1 MCIPYEG
8 TVRLGGSIGRSLARS
23 IAREITVADKRHAG
37 YRRLQREA
45 AARPESRRVQ
55 TPAGEFW
62 MSPIEA
68 ELYEAMCREG
78 LSSIPQF
85 YIRGYYVD
93 FAFPDVRVAVEA
105 DGAAFHG
112 PDRRERDR
120 KRDWILLQAGW
131 TVRRFHGTTIHRK
144 AANCAY
150 VIKREV
156 EGRRNWIRARA
167 LQRERKREARRAAF
181 LWPFRK
187 VRKLLQR
194 NIHTLGASGGI
205 STASPRPKSPGK

>member
-8 TVRLGGSIGRSLARS
+8 TMRLGGSIGRSLARS
-23 IAREITVADKRHAG
+23 IAREITVADRRYAG
-37 YRRLQREA
+37 YRRLQKEA

-68 ELYEAMCREG
+68 ELYEAMRREG

-105 DGAAFHG
+105 DGAAYHG
-112 PDRRERDR
+112 PDRRQRDR
-120 KRDWILLQAGW
+120 KRDWILRQDGW
-131 TVRRFHGTTIHRK
+131 TVKRFHGTTIHRK

-156 EGRRNWIRARA
+156 EGRRSWIRARA
-167 LQRERKREARRAAF
+167 LQRERKREARRAAV

-187 VRKLLQR
+187 IRKILRR
-194 NIHTLGASGGI
+194 NMHRPDLSRGI
-205 STASPRPKSPGK
+205 SAVSPRPKPPPK